1 MRVVYVGFL
10 ENLFAPFGDFYA
22 QNVAELFETSEQYHQ
37 HVANDEWFDTFGEL
51 NEEDKQAFVDWW
63 FEHYQDE
70 DFPYT
75 WEDFREKY
83 EGD

>member
-1 MRVVYVGFL
+1 MGFL
-10 ENLFAPFGDFYA
+10 DGLFAPFGDFY
-22 QNVAELFETSEQYHQ
+22 QGVSHLYETNEQYES

-51 NEEDKQAFVDWW
+51 RDEDKQDFVDWW
-63 FEHYQDE
+63 YEHYQEE

-83 EGD
+83 SGD